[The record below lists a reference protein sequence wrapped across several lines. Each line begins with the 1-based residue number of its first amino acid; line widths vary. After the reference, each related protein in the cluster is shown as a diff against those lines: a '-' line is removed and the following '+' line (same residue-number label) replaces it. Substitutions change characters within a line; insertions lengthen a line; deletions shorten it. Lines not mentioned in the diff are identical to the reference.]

1 MPEKKKQYVSVLFY
15 IFLFL
20 NSGVGHLHYWINYYL
35 IKKSTNA
42 FSKDMLHSVVYICV
56 EEDSYCSS
64 IMIPNKPQSF
74 TRTIWRSKRTKE
86 SWLSCTF
93 LRSHLT
99 SDPLNI
105 YEATWNVRKP
115 SIPLQ
120 RKKYFINCQA
130 GFCTLPY
137 VLHKLLR
144 VYDLDCIESL
154 KEGPSE
160 YKCIVKFDDIF
171 IFPFCVSYLRF
182 VLTKKYI
189 YFM

>member
-1 MPEKKKQYVSVLFY
+1 MYQCQKKKQYVSVLFY

-115 SIPLQ
+115 SIPLL
-120 RKKYFINCQA
+120 Y
-130 GFCTLPY
+130 
-137 VLHKLLR
+137 KLSSWIL
-144 VYDLDCIESL
+144 YPALCFAQTFESL
-154 KEGPSE
+154 WPWLHWVIK
-160 YKCIVKFDDIF
+160 
-171 IFPFCVSYLRF
+171 RR
-182 VLTKKYI
+182 T
-189 YFM
+189 